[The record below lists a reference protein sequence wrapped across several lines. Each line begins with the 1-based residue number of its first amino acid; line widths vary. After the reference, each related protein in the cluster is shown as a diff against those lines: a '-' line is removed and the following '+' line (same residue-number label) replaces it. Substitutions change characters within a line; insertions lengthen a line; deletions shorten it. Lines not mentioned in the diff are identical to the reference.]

1 MNPVVIA
8 VGLMLVLSLLRIN
21 VVVSLALGAIAG
33 GLVGGLS
40 LTDTL
45 TTFSGGLGGRSAGPC
60 RYQPDH
66 PD

>member
-45 TTFSGGLGGRSAGPC
+45 TTFSGG
-60 RYQPDH
+60 
-66 PD
+66 